1 MSFMLLVYTQKITPR
16 ITYAFKHICTQI
28 LGVPVSFTSKIEEF
42 VAHEGMKISYGKQSL
57 ANEVFIQNVDLLL
70 EQGISDLEVKVQSWE
85 EVPCF
90 FAVGEASSIPFDI
103 FAASFY
109 LLSRYEEYLPHV
121 KDEEGRFQASESLAF
136 QEGFL
141 DVAVIDV
148 WAQKFRKVLKN
159 KFPSYSFP
167 QREFSTETIV
177 AVTEA
182 FCYKKKGIIR
192 VLLGLLLDLFRFKPK
207 YVLHRFQVMVKV
219 RKDPYDIY
227 TKVIQ
232 FLKKYRVSMKFMF
245 QVSDFSTHDRNI
257 NYNRLELQSLVKS
270 VADYVEVGL
279 QPGYYANQKFN
290 VLKEEKKRL
299 ESILKRPVKS
309 AINNH
314 YNLLL
319 PDTYNHMVELEFQN
333 DYSMG
338 YPEALG
344 LRAGTCTPFLFY
356 DLNFEI
362 TTPLLIHPYAINS
375 EAFEKMKE
383 SEIEYKVLEIK
394 RQISMVNGKLISVFT
409 NKDFSEYANARR
421 NFSILKTLNEIQ

>member
-1 MSFMLLVYTQKITPR
+1 MLLVYTQKITPR
-16 ITYAFKHICTQI
+16 ITYVFKHVCTQI
-28 LGVPVSFTSKIEEF
+28 LGLPVGFTSKIEEF
-42 VAHEGMKISYGKQSL
+42 VAHEGMKLSYGKQSL

-70 EQGISDLEVKVQSWE
+70 EQGMNDLEVKVHDWDG
-85 EVPCF
+85 VPCF
-90 FAVGEASSIPFDI
+90 FAVGETSSIPFDI

-121 KDEEGRFQASESLAF
+121 KDKEGRFQASESLAY

-141 DVAVIDV
+141 EKPVIDI
-148 WAQKFRKVLKN
+148 WAQKFRQVLSN
-159 KFPSYSFP
+159 KFPNQKFP
-167 QREFSTETIV
+167 KRKFTTQTIV

-182 FCYKKKGIIR
+182 YCYKKKGIVR
-192 VLLGLLLDLFRFKPK
+192 VVLGLLLDLIRFKPK
-207 YVLHRFQVMVKV
+207 YVLHRLQVMTRMK
-219 RKDPYDIY
+219 KDPYDIY

-232 FLKKYRVSMKFMF
+232 FLKKYRVPMKFMF
-245 QVSDFSTHDRNI
+245 QVSDFSTYDRNI
-257 NYNRLELQSLVKS
+257 NHNRLELQSLIKS
-270 VADYVEVGL
+270 VADYAEVGL
-279 QPGYYANQKFN
+279 QPGFYANQKFA

-299 ESILKRPVKS
+299 EDIIKRPVKS

-319 PDTYNHMVELEFQN
+319 PDTYNHMVELEFQK
-333 DYSMG
+333 DFSMG

-362 TTPLLIHPYAINS
+362 TTPLLVQPYAINS
-375 EAFEKMKE
+375 EAFGKLKE
-383 SEIEYKVLEIK
+383 NEIEYKVLEIK
-394 RQISMVNGKLISVFT
+394 RQISMVEGRLISVFT

-421 NFSILKTLNEIQ
+421 NFSILKILNEIQ